1 MKRPRTGGG
10 GITLLSAALLTAL
23 LTTLLTMPAGAAT
36 NPPHDEN
43 PVTPLVKKVCLAS
56 GVEQYQF
63 KRWDGGA
70 GTLGGTGL
78 SYQPISRGTRTNGGG
93 IDAFSYENGVWERDD
108 DEYYKFGDSTATRA
122 RIANASQVCRR
133 TATELDSATQAA
145 ADSSTAWQQVVN
157 RDQTYAQQAAAFNRW
172 HREHCVPGG
181 TVDCG
186 ATYPTLA
193 ETCALNPGLTLSTGE
208 LCAG

>member
-1 MKRPRTGGG
+1 M
-10 GITLLSAALLTAL
+10 
-23 LTTLLTMPAGAAT
+23 
-36 NPPHDEN
+36 E
-43 PVTPLVKKVCLAS
+43 LA
-56 GVEQYQF
+56 EA
-63 KRWDGGA
+63 D
-70 GTLGGTGL
+70 
-78 SYQPISRGTRTNGGG
+78 GGG
-93 IDAFSYENGVWERDD
+93 IDAFTYENDVWERDG
-108 DEYYKFGDSTATRA
+108 DEYVNQMPDLNPLTPDERA

-145 ADSSTAWQQVVN
+145 VASSTAWQQVVN

-208 LCAG
+208 GCAG